1 VLQFSLTVR
10 LRSSGAQPGICA
22 SISSVTSTVAPGCFI
37 ATRDAWIVVDEKIK
51 GGTAVIRGTR
61 MTVYSVLGRIEHG
74 DSVND
79 VLADNPDLSRVAI
92 EAAIVYARTHPLMGR
107 PGGRPWADAA

>member
-1 VLQFSLTVR
+1 
-10 LRSSGAQPGICA
+10 
-22 SISSVTSTVAPGCFI
+22 
-37 ATRDAWIVVDEKIK
+37 
-51 GGTAVIRGTR
+51 